1 MAYTQFHPSFISE
14 EEKLV
19 LLFLRLVKQKYGLIK
34 EEDDGFVV
42 AFIIIIIPCTLQ
54 TLSTII

>member
-19 LLFLRLVKQKYGLIK
+19 LLFSRLVKQKYGLIQE

-42 AFIIIIIPCTLQ
+42 AFIIIIPCTL
-54 TLSTII
+54 